1 MIFVRDGE
9 PYLCDFDR
17 LLSHIQHPTL
27 INVRSKEVSAA
38 SSVDASSSILSQ
50 QRSASRPLTMV
61 ANGTVSN
68 TDRLFSKLTSPVPTP
83 NNSKVT
89 LETLFASASTPALS
103 APTSN
108 LIGPLL
114 AVTNK
119 CP

>member
-1 MIFVRDGE
+1 MILVCDGE
-9 PYLCDFDR
+9 PYPCDFDR
-17 LLSHIQHPTL
+17 PLSHIQHPAL

-38 SSVDASSSILSQ
+38 SSVDASSPILSQ
-50 QRSASRPLTMV
+50 QRSASRPLTTA

-83 NNSKVT
+83 KNSKVT
-89 LETLFASASTPALS
+89 LETLFTGASAPASS

-114 AVTNK
+114 AVTK